1 MEKDEI
7 DLNFE
12 KKLNDVSES
21 VKQTIQEND
30 KKLIETRYYK

>member
-30 KKLIETRYYK
+30 KKLIETR

>member
-1 MEKDEI
+1 MEKNEI

-21 VKQTIQEND
+21 VKQSIQEKNR
-30 KKLIETRYYK
+30 KLSISNN